1 MLSILAITVQA
12 LVQPLDA
19 NRLHQPHPL
28 SPHHLHRV
36 GQLRL
41 QYLFLVT
48 FQLQK
53 LQTTTFLTFRWPCAM
68 LRYVLLH

>member
-1 MLSILAITVQA
+1 MPTGFTSLTP
-12 LVQPLDA
+12 LVPIIYTET
-19 NRLHQPHPL
+19 
-28 SPHHLHRV
+28 SPV
-36 GQLRL
+36 DQLFL

-53 LQTTTFLTFRWPCAM
+53 LQTTTFLTVRWPCAM